1 MGDSY
6 LNYVYNIKSDCE
18 HFANGSEQSV
28 ELHILKHRVTQQLS
42 TFKTDKVSVMSFYG
56 DLQT

>member
-18 HFANGSEQSV
+18 HFANGLEQSV
-28 ELHILKHRVTQQLS
+28 EVHILKHRVTQQLS
-42 TFKTDKVSVMSFYG
+42 IFKLRSVCVYV
-56 DLQT
+56 T